1 MEYME
6 GWGSMKQRNKKVLIL
21 SLTEKDDYALAEWR
35 KNGVDTDITLKDC
48 SKIFRAIRRIWIRL
62 HLPFEHIWYGDW
74 KKIICQYDCVLVH
87 GTWMAERVPH
97 WIRKKLGKEKKIIW
111 WYWNKIT
118 EADHP
123 ERVLDEDCEKWS
135 FDREDCEKYGMRYNT
150 QYYFKSYQITE
161 NIEQNVDVYFLGSD
175 GGRLSFVINLKKKME
190 SMGIICD
197 FNILISDRHQIAEEK
212 EDCFILEKM
221 NYQENLNHIGASKAV
236 LEILREGQ
244 TGQTLRALECLFHK
258 KKLITNDL
266 SLEKA
271 PYYHSNNIFLL
282 GKDEFE
288 LLPEFLERPYV
299 EMEDAIVQQYESKM
313 WLERFGIVVE

>member
-6 GWGSMKQRNKKVLIL
+6 GWESMKQSNKKVLIL

-150 QYYFKSYQITE
+150 QYYFKSYQLPRR
-161 NIEQNVDVYFLGSD
+161 NVVNDIYFLGTD
-175 GGRLSFVINLKKKME
+175 GGRKEIIGSLNEKFQKLHLKTDIHIVTEHKDSKDKYYSLLQTNKM
-190 SMGIICD
+190 D
-197 FNILISDRHQIAEEK
+197 
-212 EDCFILEKM
+212 
-221 NYQENLNHIGASKAV
+221 YQENLERIAKSKAV

-244 TGQTLRALECLFHK
+244 TGQTLRALECLFYH
-258 KKLITNDL
+258 KKLITND
-266 SLEKA
+266 KRVKQYD
-271 PYYHSNNIFLL
+271 YYNEDNIFIVGMDDLQM
-282 GKDEFE
+282 
-288 LLPEFLERPYV
+288 LPTFLEDPFSCISENLIEKY
-299 EMEDAIVQQYESKM
+299 DCQA
-313 WLERFGIVVE
+313 WLQRFNIF